1 MIFGVFFSES
11 SRIKRRKSLYF
22 GSLARTHYTFHFI
35 CLMTVCFTLARA
47 SSINPITTNDIDR
60 TSIEALASSTKDQL
74 SDEKLN
80 CPRNC
85 VCEDA
90 DKAGKQRI
98 TCKHAGLKAIPS
110 TSKKDIYSAPWRFAD
125 TL

>member
-11 SRIKRRKSLYF
+11 IRMKRRGSSHF
-22 GSLARTHYTFHFI
+22 GRLVRTHYTFPFI
-35 CLMTVCFTLARA
+35 CLMTACFTLTDATN
-47 SSINPITTNDIDR
+47 IKPVTTNDIDR
-60 TSIEALASSTKDQL
+60 TSIEALAFSSKDQL

-80 CPRNC
+80 CPRHC
-85 VCEDA
+85 ICDED
-90 DKAGKQRI
+90 DKAGKQSI
-98 TCKHAGLKAIPS
+98 TCKHAGLKLIPS